1 MMFFAMLA
9 AISQPV
15 ALPRDEEATLA
26 ATNAVAAAAPAKA
39 KPVRYCFNDVE
50 EDRILRGKVCR
61 TRAQWLWRNIDPLD
75 YINQKKM

>member
-39 KPVRYCFNDVE
+39 KPVAAR
-50 EDRILRGKVCR
+50 RKRA
-61 TRAQWLWRNIDPLD
+61 TRSSASR
-75 YINQKKM
+75 